1 MRVSLC
7 LQAEG
12 EYKEETM
19 AGEKDLEKAKAKA
32 KNVKLFVH
40 DIHGVLT
47 PNTFM
52 VDIEGKRR
60 YTFWHMDGFGDLSL
74 NMNGVKPVY
83 LDTSS
88 IDDEGL
94 YRAKELKLE
103 KNYFKVTD
111 KWAKIEELKKEMG
124 IGDESVGYIGCEITD
139 LGIMEKVGF
148 SVATA
153 DAIEEARAIADYVT
167 AAPGGRGPIREV
179 CEFILRSMGKWDE
192 WVDKVT
198 KMGYK

>member
-1 MRVSLC
+1 
-7 LQAEG
+7 
-12 EYKEETM
+12 M
-19 AGEKDLEKAKAKA
+19 AGEKDLEKAKEKA
-32 KNVKLFVH
+32 KKLKLFAH

-52 VDIEGKRR
+52 VDIEGQRR

-74 NMNGVKPVY
+74 NMNGVRPVY

-88 IDDEGL
+88 IDGEGL

-111 KWAKIEELKKEMG
+111 RWAKIEELKKEMS
-124 IGDESVGYIGCEITD
+124 IADENVGFIGCEITD
-139 LGIMEKVGF
+139 LGIMKKVGF

-153 DAIEEARAIADYVT
+153 DAIDEAKAIADYVT

>member
-1 MRVSLC
+1 L
-7 LQAEG
+7 E
-12 EYKEETM
+12 KEKAM
-19 AGEKDLEKAKAKA
+19 AGEEDLAKAKEKAKK
-32 KNVKLFVH
+32 VKLLAH

-52 VDIEGKRR
+52 VDVEGKRR

-74 NMNGVKPVY
+74 NMNGVRPVF

-88 IDDEGL
+88 IDDEGF
-94 YRAKELKLE
+94 YRAKELKLD

-111 KWAKIEELKKEMG
+111 RWAKIEELKQEMG
-124 IGDESVGYIGCEITD
+124 IGDQNVAFIGCEITD
-139 LGIMEKVGF
+139 LAIMKKVGF
-148 SVATA
+148 SAATA
-153 DAIEEARAIADYVT
+153 DAIDEAKAIADYVT

>member
-1 MRVSLC
+1 
-7 LQAEG
+7 
-12 EYKEETM
+12 M
-19 AGEKDLEKAKAKA
+19 AGEKDLEKAKEKA
-32 KNVKLFVH
+32 RQVKLFAH

-74 NMNGVKPVY
+74 HANGIKVAY

-94 YRAKELKLE
+94 YRARELKLD
-103 KNYFKVTD
+103 KGYYKIKD
-111 KWAKIEELKKEMG
+111 KWAKIEELKQELG
-124 IGDESVGYIGCEITD
+124 IGDENVGYIGCEITD
-139 LGIMEKVGF
+139 LDIMKKVGF
-148 SVATA
+148 AVATA
-153 DAIEEARAIADYVT
+153 DAIEEAKAIADYVT
-167 AAPGGRGPIREV
+167 AAPGGKGPIREV

>member
-1 MRVSLC
+1 
-7 LQAEG
+7 
-12 EYKEETM
+12 M

-32 KNVKLFVH
+32 KNVKLFAH

-74 NMNGVKPVY
+74 HMNGVKPVY

-94 YRAKELKLE
+94 YRAKELKLD

-111 KWAKIEELKKEMG
+111 KWAKIEELKKETG
-124 IGDESVGYIGCEITD
+124 IGDENVGYIGCEITD
-139 LGIMEKVGF
+139 LGIMKKVGF

-153 DAIEEARAIADYVT
+153 DAIDEAKAIADYVT

>member
-1 MRVSLC
+1 
-7 LQAEG
+7 
-12 EYKEETM
+12 M
-19 AGEKDLEKAKAKA
+19 AGEKDLEKAKEKA
-32 KNVKLFVH
+32 KKLKLFAH

-52 VDIEGKRR
+52 VDIEGQRR

-74 NMNGVKPVY
+74 NMNGVRPVY
-83 LDTSS
+83 LDSSS

-111 KWAKIEELKKEMG
+111 RWAKIEELKKEMG
-124 IGDESVGYIGCEITD
+124 IGDENVGFIGCEITD
-139 LGIMEKVGF
+139 LGIMKKVGF

-153 DAIEEARAIADYVT
+153 DAIDEAKAIADYVT
-167 AAPGGRGPIREV
+167 AAPAGRGPIREV

>member
-1 MRVSLC
+1 
-7 LQAEG
+7 
-12 EYKEETM
+12 M
-19 AGEKDLEKAKAKA
+19 AGEKDLEKAKEKA
-32 KNVKLFVH
+32 KNVKLFAH

-74 NMNGVKPVY
+74 HMNGVKPVY

-94 YRAKELKLE
+94 YRAKELKLD

-111 KWAKIEELKKEMG
+111 QMG
-124 IGDESVGYIGCEITD
+124 QDRGTEKGTGD
-139 LGIMEKVGF
+139 
-148 SVATA
+148 
-153 DAIEEARAIADYVT
+153 R
-167 AAPGGRGPIREV
+167 
-179 CEFILRSMGKWDE
+179 
-192 WVDKVT
+192 
-198 KMGYK
+198 

>member
-1 MRVSLC
+1 
-7 LQAEG
+7 
-12 EYKEETM
+12 M
-19 AGEKDLEKAKAKA
+19 AGEKDLEKAKEKA
-32 KNVKLFVH
+32 KKVKLFAH

-52 VDIEGKRR
+52 VYIEGKRR

-74 NMNGVKPVY
+74 NMNGVRPVY

-94 YRAKELKLE
+94 YRAKELKLD

-111 KWAKIEELKKEMG
+111 RWAKIEELKQEMS
-124 IGDESVGYIGCEITD
+124 IGDENVGFIGCEITD
-139 LGIMEKVGF
+139 LAIMKKVGF

-153 DAIEEARAIADYVT
+153 DAIDEAKEIADYVT

-179 CEFILRSMGKWDE
+179 CEFILRSMDKWDE
-192 WVDKVT
+192 WVEKVV

>member
-1 MRVSLC
+1 
-7 LQAEG
+7 
-12 EYKEETM
+12 M
-19 AGEKDLEKAKAKA
+19 AGEKDLEKAKEKA
-32 KNVKLFVH
+32 KKVKLFAH

-111 KWAKIEELKKEMG
+111 RWAKIEELKKELG
-124 IGDESVGYIGCEITD
+124 IGDENVGFIGCEITD
-139 LGIMEKVGF
+139 LAIMKKVGF

-153 DAIEEARAIADYVT
+153 DAIDEAKAIADYVT

>member
-1 MRVSLC
+1 
-7 LQAEG
+7 
-12 EYKEETM
+12 M
-19 AGEKDLEKAKAKA
+19 AGEKDLEKAKEKA
-32 KNVKLFVH
+32 KKLKLFAH

-52 VDIEGKRR
+52 VDIEGQRR

-124 IGDESVGYIGCEITD
+124 IGDENVGYIGCEITD
-139 LGIMEKVGF
+139 LGIMKKVGF

-153 DAIEEARAIADYVT
+153 DAIDEAKAIADYVT

>member
-1 MRVSLC
+1 
-7 LQAEG
+7 
-12 EYKEETM
+12 M
-19 AGEKDLEKAKAKA
+19 AVEKDLEKAKEKA
-32 KNVKLFVH
+32 KKVKLFAH

-52 VDIEGKRR
+52 VDIEGRRR

-74 NMNGVKPVY
+74 NMNGVRPVY

-94 YRAKELKLE
+94 YRAKELKLD

-124 IGDESVGYIGCEITD
+124 IGDENVGYIGCEITD
-139 LGIMEKVGF
+139 LGIMKKVGF
-148 SVATA
+148 SVATG
-153 DAIEEARAIADYVT
+153 DAIDEAKAIADYVT
-167 AAPGGRGPIREV
+167 SARAGRGPIREI

-192 WVDKVT
+192 WVEKVT

>member
-1 MRVSLC
+1 
-7 LQAEG
+7 
-12 EYKEETM
+12 M
-19 AGEKDLEKAKAKA
+19 AAEKDLEKAKVKA
-32 KNVKLFVH
+32 KNVKLFAH

-60 YTFWHMDGFGDLSL
+60 YIFWHMDGFGDLSL
-74 NMNGVKPVY
+74 NMNGVRPVY
-83 LDTSS
+83 LDSTS

-94 YRAKELKLE
+94 YRAKELKLD
-103 KNYFKVTD
+103 KNYFKVKD
-111 KWAKIEELKKEMG
+111 RWAKIEELKQEMG
-124 IGDESVGYIGCEITD
+124 IGDESIGFIGCEITD
-139 LGIMEKVGF
+139 LAIMKKVGF

-153 DAIEEARAIADYVT
+153 DAIDEAKAIADYVT
-167 AAPGGRGPIREV
+167 AAPGGKGPIREV